1 MAKVKQFYGTGR
13 RKAASARVFVYPST
27 EGKFTVNKRSVQE
40 YLPTTIWTKEVLE
53 PLVVTETVDKI
64 EVKATVKGGG
74 PHGQAGALRLGLA
87 RALVQYNPNLRPVLK
102 EAGMLT
108 RDARIVERKK
118 PGLKKARRKPQF
130 SKR

>member
-53 PLVVTETVDKI
+53 PLVVSETVDKI